1 MSAKG
6 RKRFEQ
12 KITSNV
18 AKHFQ
23 IAVAIFAG
31 KMPALP
37 AIEDFTQHLV

>member
-37 AIEDFTQHLV
+37 TDGEIFKH